1 MKLAVSLGDPNGI
14 GPQLLLETH
23 AEVAR
28 LCEPVYC
35 CDERVL
41 QECAERLGVE
51 IPNDIRLADGGGEC
65 SLHPGQVHPEAGE
78 YSFRSFRKAVEM
90 CQEGE
95 VSGMVTLPISKEAW
109 GMAGIP
115 YRGHTEALRDFFR
128 QEAIMLMG
136 CPEMYVAL
144 FTEHIPLNE
153 VCARIKADELERF
166 LVKLVGDFS
175 AEKVAVLGINPH
187 GGDGGVLGC
196 EDGDVALA
204 IREANARVGEELFFG
219 PFVPDT
225 AFTPAMREKFSLYVA
240 MYHDQGLIPLK
251 TLYFDESVNISLGL
265 PIVRTSVDHGTAFD
279 IAYQRKKVSSK
290 SYLNAVRAALE
301 LVKKRGSKD
310 E

>member
-1 MKLAVSLGDPNGI
+1 MIKLAVSIGDPNGI
-14 GPQLLLETH
+14 GPQLLLESH
-23 AEVAR
+23 AAVAK
-28 LCEPVYC
+28 LCDPVYC
-35 CDERVL
+35 CDEKIL
-41 QECAERLGVE
+41 QQCAERLGVDVPLN
-51 IPNDIRLADGGGEC
+51 IQLASWDEGC
-65 SLHPGQVHPEAGE
+65 AIHPGQVAPEAGE
-78 YSFRSFRKAVEM
+78 YSFHSFQRAIEM
-90 CQEGE
+90 SCEGV
-95 VSGMVTLPISKEAW
+95 VSGIVTLPISKEAW

-115 YRGHTEALRDFFR
+115 YRGHTEALRDIFQ

-153 VCARIKADELERF
+153 VCTRIKADELVRF
-166 LVKLVGDFS
+166 LVKLIEEFP

-204 IREANARVGEELFFG
+204 IHEANARVRSEIFQG

-225 AFTPAMREKFSLYVA
+225 AFTPAMRENFSVYVA

-251 TLYFDESVNISLGL
+251 TLHFDESVNISLGL

-279 IAYQRKKVSSK
+279 IAYQGKKVSSK
-290 SYLNAVRAALE
+290 SYLNAVQAALDLIE
-301 LVKKRGSKD
+301 KKGKK
-310 E
+310 